1 MCDPLFILNLH
12 LRLWDSYIVD
22 WMSGRHYAAE
32 DRKSVED
39 THLAA
44 ARRQWEGNGISG
56 TVKMEPY
63 AGSFLLVFISN
74 ITREVRDNECF

>member
-1 MCDPLFILNLH
+1 MCEASSFFEPTSTSTGIQNRRSDVKPP
-12 LRLWDSYIVD
+12 
-22 WMSGRHYAAE
+22 YAVE

-56 TVKMEPY
+56 QHRKCR
-63 AGSFLLVFISN
+63 AFL
-74 ITREVRDNECF
+74 

>member
-32 DRKSVED
+32 DKRDTAV
-39 THLAA
+39 THLAV
-44 ARRQWEGNGISG
+44 ARRQKRETALRGYKR
-56 TVKMEPY
+56 KM
-63 AGSFLLVFISN
+63 GSHDMTPFLCNS
-74 ITREVRDNECF
+74 TAA

>member
-1 MCDPLFILNLH
+1 MYEAPSFFEPTSTSTGIQNRRSDVRPPFA
-12 LRLWDSYIVD
+12 V
-22 WMSGRHYAAE
+22 E

-56 TVKMEPY
+56 EQ
-63 AGSFLLVFISN
+63 
-74 ITREVRDNECF
+74 

>member
-1 MCDPLFILNLH
+1 MLEAPSFFEPTSTSTGIQNRRSDVRPPFA
-12 LRLWDSYIVD
+12 V
-22 WMSGRHYAAE
+22 E

>member
-32 DRKSVED
+32 DRRSVED
-39 THLAA
+39 THLAMA
-44 ARRQWEGNGISG
+44 RDTAVAHLAVARRQKKGNGTPG
-56 TVKMEPY
+56 
-63 AGSFLLVFISN
+63 L
-74 ITREVRDNECF
+74 